1 MERRVGKVAERM
13 FDALVFV
20 VSAAVAA
27 AVAVP
32 VLVVVVLVLVVAVV
46 DVNDACA
53 LFSDGIQ
60 RKTRRS
66 GD

>member
-1 MERRVGKVAERM
+1 M